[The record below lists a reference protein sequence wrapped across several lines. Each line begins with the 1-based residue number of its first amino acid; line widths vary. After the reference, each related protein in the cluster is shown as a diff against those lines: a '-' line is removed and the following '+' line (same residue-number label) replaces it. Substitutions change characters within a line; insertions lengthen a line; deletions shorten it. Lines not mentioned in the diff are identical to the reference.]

1 MTKHN
6 ASNERI
12 KRKYFGYLREARR
25 HSPASVDAVAKAL
38 SRFDELNRYR
48 DYRQFHREQ
57 AVAFKR
63 KLAEQ
68 QNLRTGERLSKATL
82 HSTLQA
88 LRSFFFWLAGQPGF
102 KSKISYSD
110 ADYFNLTDK
119 EVREAAVEREQLVP
133 ALEQIHHVLTIMPS
147 GTDIER
153 RNRALIALALLTGAR
168 DGAMASL
175 RLKHVNLERGLLI
188 QDPREVRTKSSKSM
202 TTFFFPVGGEALAIV
217 TDWIRHLRATLL
229 RGDDDPLFPA
239 TKVALG
245 PDRRFGPVGLSR
257 NGWSNATPIRK
268 IFAAAF
274 AEAQLPY
281 FNPHSFRKTLALLG
295 ERLCKSPEEFKVWSQ
310 NLGHEHVLTTLTSY
324 GTVSQTRQG
333 EVMKRLGATSTDE
346 DDPRE
351 LAARLAS
358 LLSST

>member
-6 ASNERI
+6 ALNERI
-12 KRKYFGYLREARR
+12 KRNYYNYLREARR
-25 HSPASVDAVAKAL
+25 QSPASVDAVAKAL
-38 SRFDELNRYR
+38 SRFDELNRFR

-68 QNLRTGERLSKATL
+68 QSLRTGERLSKSTQ

-88 LRSFFFWLAGQPGF
+88 LRSFFLWLAGQPGF
-102 KSKISYSD
+102 KSRISYGD
-110 ADYFNLTDK
+110 ADYFNLTEK
-119 EVREAAVEREQLVP
+119 EVRIAGIEREQLVP
-133 ALEQIHHVLTIMPS
+133 TMEQVHHVLATMPA

-175 RLKHVNLERGLLI
+175 RLKHVNLERGVLV
-188 QDPREVRTKSSKSM
+188 QDAREVRTKSSKSM
-202 TTFFFPVGGEALAIV
+202 TTFFFPVGGEALTIV
-217 TDWIRHLRATLL
+217 TEWIHYSRCTLL

-239 TKVALG
+239 TEIGIG
-245 PDRRFGPVGLSR
+245 PDRRFRPVGLSR
-257 NGWSNATPIRK
+257 KGWSNATPIRK
-268 IFAAAF
+268 IFAGACAS
-274 AEAQLPY
+274 AELPY
-281 FNPHSFRKTLALLG
+281 FNPHSIRKTLAQLG
-295 ERLCKSPEEFKVWSQ
+295 GRVCKSPEDLKAWSQ
-310 NLGHEHVLTTLTSY
+310 NLSHEKVLTTLTSY
-324 GTVSQTRQG
+324 GTISQARQG
-333 EVMKRLGATSTDE
+333 EVMKRLGAATADE

-358 LLSST
+358 LLERV

>member
-1 MTKHN
+1 MMKHN

-38 SRFDELNRYR
+38 SRFDELNRCR
-48 DYRQFHREQ
+48 DYKQFHREQ

-102 KSKISYSD
+102 KSKIGYSD
-110 ADYFNLTDK
+110 ADYFNLTEK
-119 EVREAAVEREQLVP
+119 EVRIAAAEREQPVP
-133 ALEQIHHVLTIMPS
+133 TLEQIHHVLSTMPAA
-147 GTDIER
+147 TDIAR

-175 RLKHVNLERGLLI
+175 RLKHVNLERGLLL
-188 QDPREVRTKSSKSM
+188 QDPREVRTKFSKSM

-217 TDWIRHLRATLL
+217 TEWIHHLRATLL

-239 TKVALG
+239 TEVGIG

-268 IFAAAF
+268 VFAAAF

-281 FNPHSFRKTLALLG
+281 FNPHSFRKTLAQLG
-295 ERLCKSPEEFKVWSQ
+295 ERLCKSAEEFKVWSQ
-310 NLGHEHVLTTLTSY
+310 NLGHEQMLTTWTSY
-324 GTVSQTRQG
+324 GTVSPTRQG
-333 EVMKRLGATSTDE
+333 EVMKRLGVATESG
-346 DDPRE
+346 DDPGE

-358 LLSST
+358 LLSSA